1 VSEPNAILANRYA
14 TSGHKKIDGWLEQIA
29 VDAIVKISRRQQ
41 AIGIHGAACEIGVHH
56 GRLFILLHLL
66 TSPDERSVAYDLF
79 DSQEQ
84 NVDGSGR
91 GNRDM
96 LQDNLQAAGCD
107 VSRIG
112 IHAANSLDLT
122 PDLIR
127 GAAQGGV
134 RLFSV
139 DGGHTPE
146 ITYSDLD
153 LASQT
158 LCEGGVII
166 LDDFFNESWPG
177 VAEGACKFFLENP
190 ERIFPVA
197 IVGNKFIFTT
207 DVTAARAYIQ
217 ELKAGAAP
225 VFKHMSAFFGQ
236 AVLVMTPET
245 RSGFMRSLSQSW
257 LWCTL
262 RDTRL
267 GRSLK
272 QNVINRLRA

>member
-1 VSEPNAILANRYA
+1 MSEPDTGLLNRYA

-29 VDAIVKISRRQQ
+29 VDAIVRISRRQH
-41 AIGIHGAACEIGVHH
+41 ANGVHGPVCEIGVHH

-66 TSPDERSVAYDLF
+66 TTSDERSVAYDLF

-96 LQDNLQAAGCD
+96 LQDNLRATGCD

-122 PDLIR
+122 PARILGD
-127 GAAQGGV
+127 AQGSV

-139 DGGHTPE
+139 DGGHTPD
-146 ITYSDLD
+146 ITYSDLS
-153 LASQT
+153 LASQS

-177 VAEGACKFFLENP
+177 VAEGTCKFFLDQP
-190 ERIFPVA
+190 GRMVPVA

-207 DVTAARAYIQ
+207 DVTAAQAYIQ
-217 ELKAGAAP
+217 ELKAGAGP
-225 VFKHMSAFFGQ
+225 VFKHMSAFFGHS
-236 AVLVMTPET
+236 VLVITPET

-267 GRSLK
+267 GRNLK

>member
-1 VSEPNAILANRYA
+1 
-14 TSGHKKIDGWLEQIA
+14 
-29 VDAIVKISRRQQ
+29 
-41 AIGIHGAACEIGVHH
+41 
-56 GRLFILLHLL
+56 
-66 TSPDERSVAYDLF
+66 
-79 DSQEQ
+79 
-84 NVDGSGR
+84 
-91 GNRDM
+91 
-96 LQDNLQAAGCD
+96 
-107 VSRIG
+107 
-112 IHAANSLDLT
+112 
-122 PDLIR
+122 
-127 GAAQGGV
+127 
-134 RLFSV
+134 LFSV

-225 VFKHMSAFFGQ
+225 VVKHMSAFFGQ